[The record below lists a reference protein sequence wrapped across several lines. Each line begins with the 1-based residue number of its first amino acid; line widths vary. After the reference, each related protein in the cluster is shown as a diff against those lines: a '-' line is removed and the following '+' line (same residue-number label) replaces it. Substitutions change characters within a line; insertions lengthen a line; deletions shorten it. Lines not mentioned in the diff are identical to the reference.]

1 MSAKSIKDLIEEVR
15 SEAESA
21 RAQTRPDPEGYG
33 SICHLEA
40 DDDLLDRVANALE
53 KTARELE
60 EAKRIDKFLR
70 MERVASKRNLER
82 AEQAEAKLAEIL
94 QLCEE
99 TDNNLR
105 ARHEDYSTGITASY
119 ATVDVEDIL
128 AIIKK
133 STPLTHSSETNEP
146 QATNAWIDFA
156 RREDTA
162 LPYDENSE
170 REKQAQ
176 VEAEAYAPGDEEAQ
190 DDYLTG
196 WRTADRT
203 RPVEIPTALENKEQ
217 HATLAMERIE
227 AALNEGTDWPTCG
240 ERIAH
245 INAEYRSV
253 DPTPIKTKERDEL
266 ILSAIRKVQELT
278 EAGKAG
284 EAVRALPKNEITNW
298 GWLQNQWPVV
308 VAVDNVLESL
318 STLHDT
324 NLADDPTVVEDTE
337 PVAWEARSKGGSREP
352 FFIRHETGINE
363 DSLGEFYD
371 LTPLYRRPISEIEAT
386 NKLNQRSTHE

>member
-15 SEAESA
+15 AEAESA

-60 EAKRIDKFLR
+60 ESKRVDKFLR
-70 MERVASKRNLER
+70 MERVAAKRNLER
-82 AEQAEAKLAEIL
+82 AEQAEAKLAEVRR
-94 QLCEE
+94 LCEE
-99 TDNNLR
+99 ADKNLR
-105 ARHEDYSTGITASY
+105 ARHEDYPTRITASY

-128 AIIKK
+128 AIIKE
-133 STPLTHSSETNEP
+133 STPLAHSSETNEP

-156 RREDTA
+156 RRENSA

-176 VEAEAYAPGDEEAQ
+176 GEAEAYAPGDEEAQ

-203 RPVEIPTALENKEQ
+203 RPAESHARAIP
-217 HATLAMERIE
+217 
-227 AALNEGTDWPTCG
+227 
-240 ERIAH
+240 
-245 INAEYRSV
+245 
-253 DPTPIKTKERDEL
+253 RDKL
-266 ILSAIRKVQELT
+266 ILSAVRKVQELT

-308 VAVDNVLESL
+308 VAVDSVLTSL
-318 STLHDT
+318 NTLRDE
-324 NLADDPTVVEDTE
+324 NLADHPTVVEDTE
-337 PVAWEARSKGGSREP
+337 PVAWEARSKSGSREP

-371 LTPLYRRPISEIEAT
+371 LTPLYRRAISEIEAT
-386 NKLNQRSTHE
+386 NEVTETQSKEHS